1 MKKSVCSGG
10 RTRNGFAV
18 GVVSS
23 VVLLASAG
31 SVLGQYAVEVKRYES
46 GTGFATEFGTGAGYT
61 TPASILGEPSRVTPG
76 LFGGPVDPFSAPYL
90 IEQVLSVGTV
100 GVVEVRLDTPVRR
113 DALNPYGIDFLVFGA
128 AGFVITNGDYSGG
141 GITDGSLYRGGQ
153 AEARVSVS
161 TDGLQ
166 YFTLDGSLSPILD
179 AMFPTDGAGDFT
191 VPVDPSLTPASFS
204 GLGYTGIRAAYGGSG
219 GGAGFSLAWARDGV
233 GSPVVL
239 DSVGYVRIEVLSG
252 QVLLDG
258 VSTVRPVPEA
268 STWVLLG
275 IGSLALVGWTRRGGF
290 RSSQR

>member
-1 MKKSVCSGG
+1 MKKSVCRDG
-10 RTRNGFAV
+10 RARNGFAASAVASV
-18 GVVSS
+18 G
-23 VVLLASAG
+23 LMASAG
-31 SVLGQYAVEVKRYES
+31 SLLGQFAVEVKRYES

-76 LFGGPVDPFSAPYL
+76 MFGGPVDPFSAPYL
-90 IEQVLSVGTV
+90 IEQVLSVGTG
-100 GVVEVRLDTPVRR
+100 GVVEVRLDSPIRH
-113 DALNPYGIDFLVFGA
+113 DALNPHGIDFLVFGA

-179 AMFPTDGAGDFT
+179 AMFPTDGTGDFT

-204 GLGYTGIRAAYGGSG
+204 GLGLTGIRSAYGGSG
-219 GGAGFSLAWARDGV
+219 GGAGFSLGWARDGV

-239 DSVGYVRIEVLSG
+239 DAVGYVRIEVMSG

-258 VSTVRPVPEA
+258 VSAVRPVPEA

-275 IGSLALVGWTRRGGF
+275 IGSLAVAGWTRRGG
-290 RSSQR
+290 RSSAQR